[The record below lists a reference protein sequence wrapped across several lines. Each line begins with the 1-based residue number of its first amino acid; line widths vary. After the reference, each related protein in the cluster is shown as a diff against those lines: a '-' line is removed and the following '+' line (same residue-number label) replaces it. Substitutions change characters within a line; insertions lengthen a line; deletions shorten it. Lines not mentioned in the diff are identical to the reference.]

1 MDTTPIR
8 ILMIEDN
15 EGDVFLTTEAFKEAK
30 VANCLTVVRDGLEA
44 MDFLHRRG
52 DFASAPRPDLV
63 LLDLNLPRRDGRQV
77 LAEIKADPLLRS
89 IPVVVLTSSKAE
101 EDIARMYDL
110 HANCYIV
117 KPVDFQRLMDIVHS
131 IENFWLSV
139 VKLPP
144 TREG

>member
-1 MDTTPIR
+1 MNGQPIQ

-15 EGDVFLTTEAFKEAK
+15 EGDVLLTTEAFKSAK
-30 VANCLTVVRDGLEA
+30 VANKLSVVRDGVEA
-44 MDFLHRRG
+44 MDFLRRKG
-52 DFASAPRPDLV
+52 EFASAPRPDLI

-77 LAEIKADPLLRS
+77 LADIKSDPQLRL

-101 EDIARMYDL
+101 QDVLKVYEL

-117 KPVDFQRLMDIVHS
+117 KPVDFNNLMEVVKS
-131 IENFWLSV
+131 IENFWLTV

-144 TREG
+144 S

>member
-1 MDTTPIR
+1 MDVTPIH

-15 EGDVFLTTEAFKEAK
+15 AGDVLLTKEAFRNGK
-30 VANCLTVVRDGLEA
+30 VANTLSVVRDGVEA
-44 MDFLHRRG
+44 MDFLRRKG
-52 DFASAPRPDLV
+52 EFASAPRPDLI

-77 LAEIKADPLLRS
+77 LADIKSDPQLRL

-101 EDIARMYDL
+101 QDVLKVYEL

-117 KPVDFQRLMDIVHS
+117 KPVDFNNLMEVVKS
-131 IENFWLSV
+131 IENFWLTV

-144 TREG
+144 S